1 MHRRRFLQTAAASL
15 LAGAS
20 GRLFAAPSGGS
31 DARLLLV
38 FLRGGYDALSAL
50 SPYTEADYHEARPHV
65 AIGAP
70 AKGKV
75 GAAVAL
81 DAYWALH
88 PVLVDS
94 LLPLY
99 EANQAAFV
107 PFAGTDF
114 VSRSHFQAQDWVEF
128 GQPAGGS
135 GVAAGGFLNRLLQVL
150 QRGQAHS
157 DAVSFTRAL
166 PPVMRGAARV
176 ANAPVSMARAA
187 AMVPELED
195 RILALYRGHELER
208 PVRDGIGLRRQ
219 IAEELRQEM
228 TYADRGAAPAQGFA
242 LEAGRIA
249 RVMREHPRYRIGF
262 IELGGWDT
270 HAGQGAAQGGL
281 ANQLRGLGE
290 GLEILADT
298 LGPVWRR
305 TVVVVLSEFGRTFRE
320 NGTKG
325 TDHGHGSTLW
335 VLGGD
340 IQGGRIHGEQTRLR
354 FAALHQDRDTPVLND
369 QRAVLAGLMRD
380 LFALTPADVAE
391 IFPGARSVGIR
402 LV

>member
-50 SPYTEADYHEARPHV
+50 SPYGEADYHEARPNI
-65 AIGAP
+65 AIAAP

-75 GAAVAL
+75 AAALAL
-81 DAYWALH
+81 DDYWALH
-88 PVLVDS
+88 PALSDN

-99 EANQAAFV
+99 EARQAAFI

-128 GQPAGGS
+128 GQPAGASAG
-135 GVAAGGFLNRLLQVL
+135 AAGGFLNRLLQVL
-150 QRGQAHS
+150 QRGQPHV

-176 ANAPVSMARAA
+176 ANSPVSMARAA
-187 AMVPELED
+187 AMAPEQED
-195 RILALYRGHELER
+195 RILALYRGHALESQ
-208 PVRDGIGLRRQ
+208 VRDGIGLRRH
-219 IAEELRQEM
+219 IADELREEM

-249 RVMREHPRYRIGF
+249 RVMRERPQYRLGF
-262 IELGGWDT
+262 VELGGWDT
-270 HAGQGAAQGGL
+270 HAGQGGAQGSL
-281 ANQLRGLGE
+281 ANQLRGLGD

-340 IQGGRIHGEQTRLR
+340 IQGGRMHGEQTRLR
-354 FAALHQDRDTPVLND
+354 LAALHQERDTPVLND
-369 QRAVLAGLMRD
+369 LRGVLASLMRD
-380 LFALTPADVAE
+380 LFALAPADLAE
-391 IFPGARSVGIR
+391 VFPEVRPAGIR

>member
-15 LAGAS
+15 LVGAS

-50 SPYTEADYHEARPHV
+50 SPYGEADYHAARPNI
-65 AIGAP
+65 AIAAP

-81 DAYWALH
+81 DDYWALH
-88 PVLVDS
+88 PALLDN

-99 EANQAAFV
+99 EAQQAAFI

-128 GQPAGGS
+128 GQPGGAS
-135 GVAAGGFLNRLLQVL
+135 GGFLNRLLQVL
-150 QRGQAHS
+150 QRGQPHS

-176 ANAPVSMARAA
+176 ANSPVSMMPAA
-187 AMVPELED
+187 TMVPELED
-195 RILALYRGHELER
+195 RILALYRGHALESQ
-208 PVRDGIGLRRQ
+208 VRDGLGLRRH
-219 IAEELRQEM
+219 IAEDLRQEM
-228 TYADRGAAPAQGFA
+228 TYADRGAAPAQGFT

-249 RVMREHPRYRIGF
+249 RVMRERPQYRIGF
-262 IELGGWDT
+262 VELGGWDT
-270 HAGQGAAQGGL
+270 HAGQGGAQGSL
-281 ANQLRGLGE
+281 ANQLRGLGD
-290 GLEILADT
+290 GLEILVDT
-298 LGPVWRR
+298 LGPLWRR

-335 VLGGD
+335 LLGGA
-340 IQGGRIHGEQTRLR
+340 IQGGRIHGEQTRLN

-369 QRAVLAGLMRD
+369 LRGVLAGLVRD
-380 LFALTPADVAE
+380 LFALTPADLAE
-391 IFPGARSVGIR
+391 IFPSARPAGLR